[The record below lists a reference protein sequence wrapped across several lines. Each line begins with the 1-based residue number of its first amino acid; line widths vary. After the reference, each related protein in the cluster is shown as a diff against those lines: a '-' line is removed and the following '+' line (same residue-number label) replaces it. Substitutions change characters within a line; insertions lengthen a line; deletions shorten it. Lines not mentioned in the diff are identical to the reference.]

1 MDTRRLH
8 DTAPLRWL
16 LALSGVEIA
25 TMLTFA
31 SYSATLPLVREAW
44 GLSASQAGMIFG
56 GQQLGYTL
64 AVLFLSS
71 LTDKIGVR
79 RIYVT
84 SAAINGLGGLLF
96 AFWAHD
102 LASAAISRALIGV
115 GLAGTY
121 APGMRLVAERTPATQ
136 RGAALGIYISCF
148 SIGTAASFFITG
160 GLLGA
165 GLRTAF
171 AVTAIGP
178 LFASAVAGP
187 LLWEPPRPRGVA
199 APPPI
204 TSVLRNTRA
213 MRFILAY
220 AMHNWEVFSV
230 RTWMPAFLA
239 AAWVSAGRELE
250 GAAALGA
257 TVSGVTLIL
266 AALANAFGGWLSDR
280 VGRSRMIRSALVTSA
295 ACSLTMGWL
304 LPLPIPLVVGFSV
317 FYGIMVI
324 LDSSPLSTAVAE
336 SAQNGALGRTL
347 AVQSSLGFVAT
358 AASPP
363 LFGLILDV
371 TGNIWGWA
379 FASLAVAALLGA
391 LVTPRR

>member
-1 MDTRRLH
+1 
-8 DTAPLRWL
+8 
-16 LALSGVEIA
+16 
-25 TMLTFA
+25 MLTFA

-44 GLSASQAGMIFG
+44 GLSASQAGLIFG

-71 LTDKIGVR
+71 LTDRIGVR

-102 LASAAISRALIGV
+102 LLTAAIARALIGV

-121 APGMRLVAERTPATQ
+121 TPGMRLVAERTPASR

-160 GLLGA
+160 ALLGV
-165 GLRTAF
+165 GLRIAF

-178 LFASAVAGP
+178 LLASAVAWP
-187 LLWEPPRPRGVA
+187 LLWEPERPRGA
-199 APPPI
+199 APPPPI

-239 AAWVSAGRELE
+239 AAWVAAGRELE

-266 AALANAFGGWLSDR
+266 AAIANAFGGWLSDT
-280 VGRSRMIRSALVTSA
+280 VGRSRMIRAALVTSA

-304 LPLPIPLVVGFSV
+304 LPLPIPIVVGFSV

-324 LDSSPLSTAVAE
+324 LDSSPISTAVAE
-336 SAQNGALGRTL
+336 SAQSGALGRTL

-363 LFGLILDV
+363 IFGLILDL
-371 TGNIWGWA
+371 TGSAWGWA

-391 LVTPRR
+391 AVTPKR